1 MALFTNYK
9 LTVTTNTAP
18 VTYYS
23 EGEWAKTAPMKY
35 SIKVRWG
42 TYYGTLEASKAGA
55 AAWELLTTSAKIKL
69 LNELLPTRWEAVE
82 EIDSEDEDGDVL
94 AGKIGQMLKSI
105 IGSDDDTPAPAAAG
119 WTCSCGQ
126 VSKGKFCP
134 KCGQKRPDPAPT
146 WKCPDCGSINSGTAD
161 FCPECGQ
168 KRPAPPEKS
177 IAEMTATEFAALI
190 AKIGGKAGN

>member
-1 MALFTNYK
+1 MAIFNQYRL
-9 LTVTTNTAP
+9 LVTTNTAP
-18 VTYYS
+18 SAGYS
-23 EGEWAKTAPMKY
+23 EGEWAKTSLTKY
-35 SIKVRWG
+35 SINVRWG

-55 AAWELLTTSAKIKL
+55 AAWELLTTGAKIKIL
-69 LNELLPTRWEAVE
+69 EELLPTRWET
-82 EIDSEDEDGDVL
+82 EDETDADEDFITD
-94 AGKIGQMLKSI
+94 KISQMLKGI
-105 IGSDDDTPAPAAAG
+105 IGSDDATPTPAAAG
-119 WTCSCGQ
+119 WTCSCGT

-146 WKCPDCGSINSGTAD
+146 WKCPDCGNTNPGTAE

-177 IAEMTATEFAALI
+177 IAEMTASEFAALI